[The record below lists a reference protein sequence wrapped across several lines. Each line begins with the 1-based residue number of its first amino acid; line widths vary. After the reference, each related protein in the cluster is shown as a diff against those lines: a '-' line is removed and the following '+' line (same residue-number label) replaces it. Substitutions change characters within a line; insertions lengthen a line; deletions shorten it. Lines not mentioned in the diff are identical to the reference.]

1 MKSLQRLLPIPYL
14 LLLVLATVSPLHA
27 DGEAVLWTGEVQL
40 KIADAF
46 MEEGEYYRAVTEYK
60 KFLILFPDSGKADY
74 ASFEIG
80 MAYFKGEEY
89 GAAARAFLAVRE
101 KYPKSSY
108 AVQAGYL
115 EGISQWKMKN
125 CDRARVALETLVEQH
140 PDSEY
145 APRSLVAICLAA
157 LDENKAEVSRQA
169 LKRFLDR
176 YPGHPGEENVREAAA
191 LIDRYQELPEKSP
204 VLAAGDC
211 SMNRIIAGTRKLCVT
226 RCSPIAAMATA
237 GSNSG
242 KKTLRA
248 PAAIGITRLHC
259 PAMWKV
265 GSTLSITER
274 SPSKPIIG
282 SYIARVA
289 SRPRLEISTP
299 LGRPVVPD
307 E

>member
-1 MKSLQRLLPIPYL
+1 MKSLQRLRPVPYL

-27 DGEAVLWTGEVQL
+27 DSGAVLFTEDLQL

-46 MEEGEYYRAVTEYK
+46 MKEGEYYRAVTEYK

-101 KYPKSSY
+101 KYPESGY
-108 AVQAGYL
+108 AVQALYL
-115 EGISQWKMKN
+115 EGMSQWKMKN
-125 CDRARVALETLVEQH
+125 YDRARVALESLVEQH

-176 YPGHPGEENVREAAA
+176 YPGRPGEENVREAAA

-204 VLAAGDC
+204 VLAGVMSAILPGSGYIYAEHYGDGITAFVI
-211 SMNRIIAGTRKLCVT
+211 NGLFIAGTITAIHQENYAVAGIVGGVGVPFYLGNIYG
-226 RCSPIAAMATA
+226 SANAA
-237 GSNSG
+237 
-242 KKTLRA
+242 KKWNLSARNE
-248 PAAIGITRLHC
+248 ITRKIH
-259 PAMWKV
+259 
-265 GSTLSITER
+265 STL
-274 SPSKPIIG
+274 
-282 SYIARVA
+282 A
-289 SRPRLEISTP
+289 P
-299 LGRPVVPD
+299 LL
-307 E
+307 

>member
-1 MKSLQRLLPIPYL
+1 MKSLQRLRPIPYL

-27 DGEAVLWTGEVQL
+27 DDGAVLLTGDLQL

-89 GAAARAFLAVRE
+89 GAAARSFLAVRE
-101 KYPKSSY
+101 KYPESRY

-115 EGISQWKMKN
+115 EGMSQWKMKN
-125 CDRARVALETLVEQH
+125 YDRARVALESLLEQH

-145 APRSLVAICLAA
+145 APRSLAAICLAA
-157 LDENKAEVSRQA
+157 LDENKAEVCRQA
-169 LKRFLDR
+169 LMRFLDR

-204 VLAAGDC
+204 VLAGVMSAILPGSGYIYAEHYGDGITAFLI
-211 SMNRIIAGTRKLCVT
+211 NGLFIAGTITAIHQENYAVAGIVGGVGVPFYLGNIYG
-226 RCSPIAAMATA
+226 SANAA
-237 GSNSG
+237 
-242 KKTLRA
+242 KKWNL
-248 PAAIGITRLHC
+248 AARNEITR
-259 PAMWKV
+259 KIQ
-265 GSTLSITER
+265 STL
-274 SPSKPIIG
+274 
-282 SYIARVA
+282 A
-289 SRPRLEISTP
+289 P
-299 LGRPVVPD
+299 LL
-307 E
+307 